1 LLECTISSK
10 AKTGIPLFSV
20 AGTLDKL
27 LKTSFVKREV
37 NKNGQKFKYL
47 YSATEPMN

>member
-1 LLECTISSK
+1 LLACTTPSK
-10 AKTGIPLFSV
+10 AKTGIPLSSV

-27 LKTSFVKREV
+27 VKAGFAKRKV
-37 NKNGQKFKYL
+37 NKSGKKVKYL